1 MNIYPEYK
9 DYNKVTV
16 TFLGYTVSNI
26 NTKGSLPGRAIC
38 GVHLQSLS
46 IKGTNLDN
54 PAEIGVGGTLTL
66 LDYKHSLFN
75 ILSNNLDK
83 VIKKDNSAKLFA
95 DIVIEISCYSGTT
108 TYKAHLLKWSV
119 LYTGGVSTITVEWS
133 VVSPDTVASIPV
145 SGEFNTPES
154 LIAKAQE
161 TYGGNMK
168 FVYVE
173 NGEFHENEDV
183 AGYIKFGASVYYNPT
198 NLKTSGNALVDAYRI
213 VATNSVTASG
223 DPLYFT
229 IEGDRFYTYSSNP
242 KNTTGSS
249 DITCDGFVFV
259 QNGKWPAYY
268 KRGDGKIVI
277 PIASFSVDID
287 SSKMT
292 LMGNMR
298 GNFNGTQVVY
308 NNQVSTQIG
317 AKNDTVK
324 AANAADGSN
333 NNDPVTLK
341 LDCFNIMSFAVNN
354 KEQPISIEVYDE
366 DGILVPTLSVNNMVR
381 SVSYELSD
389 AVVKASI
396 ECTNIFN
403 LDETTAVYTEVST
416 ASQEENYINGGMS
429 SINNISS
436 SGGSQNPSISNK
448 TSYLDYKK
456 YLCSEDSRA
465 TSLSK
470 DKTEQLINNGTFDKN
485 VDEFLQKY
493 GSYTGAQRNLDAS
506 FVISLISVGNYGLLS
521 LLISVANYGITG
533 VPVNWTLDAVNLD
546 PDYKNKRPFCAS
558 NTGKGPF
565 DYTKGGLGIAHW
577 DSSNLDDIY
586 TTIGFDPSE
595 VASDSQKRHFQS
607 LLVKDNSIIGWK
619 NITYEG
625 IRRIAPVFS
634 KKNPSIRVFDK
645 GLKQD
650 TAWLSWAKKVVYY
663 RDVNGRFIY
672 QHYLFR
678 LWVRKFWI
686 PTVNNLRKKQSTA
699 SHIIGLQDAARI
711 SRAGNSATSLINK
724 SCGNNVEKQY
734 EIYYNDK
741 ERYMRQKAFCR
752 RCADII
758 GYCN

>member
-26 NTKGSLPGRAIC
+26 NTKGSIPGRAIC
-38 GVHLQSLS
+38 GVQLQSLS

-54 PAEIGVGGTLTL
+54 PTEIGVGGTLTL

-83 VIKKDNSAKLFA
+83 VIKKDDSAKLFA

-108 TYKAHLLKWSV
+108 TYNAHLLKWSV
-119 LYTGGVSTITVEWS
+119 SYTGGVSTITVEWS
-133 VVSPDTVASIPV
+133 VVSPDTVASIPI
-145 SGEFNTPES
+145 SGEFKTPES
-154 LIAKAQE
+154 LIAKARE

-183 AGYIKFGASVYYNPT
+183 AGYIRFGASVYYNPT
-198 NLKTSGNALVDAYRI
+198 NLKTSGNAIVDAYRI

-341 LDCFNIMSFAVNN
+341 LDCFNVMSFAVNN

-416 ASQEENYINGGMS
+416 ASQEESYIS
-429 SINNISS
+429 
-436 SGGSQNPSISNK
+436 
-448 TSYLDYKK
+448 
-456 YLCSEDSRA
+456 
-465 TSLSK
+465 
-470 DKTEQLINNGTFDKN
+470 
-485 VDEFLQKY
+485 
-493 GSYTGAQRNLDAS
+493 
-506 FVISLISVGNYGLLS
+506 
-521 LLISVANYGITG
+521 
-533 VPVNWTLDAVNLD
+533 
-546 PDYKNKRPFCAS
+546 
-558 NTGKGPF
+558 
-565 DYTKGGLGIAHW
+565 
-577 DSSNLDDIY
+577 
-586 TTIGFDPSE
+586 
-595 VASDSQKRHFQS
+595 
-607 LLVKDNSIIGWK
+607 
-619 NITYEG
+619 
-625 IRRIAPVFS
+625 
-634 KKNPSIRVFDK
+634 
-645 GLKQD
+645 
-650 TAWLSWAKKVVYY
+650 
-663 RDVNGRFIY
+663 
-672 QHYLFR
+672 
-678 LWVRKFWI
+678 
-686 PTVNNLRKKQSTA
+686 
-699 SHIIGLQDAARI
+699 
-711 SRAGNSATSLINK
+711 AG
-724 SCGNNVEKQY
+724 CHQ
-734 EIYYNDK
+734 
-741 ERYMRQKAFCR
+741 
-752 RCADII
+752 
-758 GYCN
+758 